1 MSSKV
6 SKLCVSLIPENYGQL
21 QKWLPQCTGSDLLE
35 IRIDL
40 LKSPDFEKI
49 RKLVDKPLIITPRTP
64 SEGGRWPGS
73 VRDYIKILQAA
84 CAAGVDYVDV
94 EFPLAKLVF
103 PQLDRGKTQIV
114 LSHHS
119 GEKTLDALTAIF
131 DEMRARDADV
141 FKLILEA
148 DSLKESAIALDLLG
162 HAAQSGVQFVI
173 HAMGE
178 NGLPSRLIGA
188 TRGNA
193 WTYVA
198 KDYDQ
203 ETASGQP
210 ALHEARDF
218 YFLHKKSPNT
228 RTLGLAGWPIQQ
240 SKGWRLHNR
249 LIDLKMSFAKS
260 ETTGSDYLYVNFP
273 TENLDEFWANWQAH
287 LHGLS
292 VTIPHKEQM
301 IKHLTEF
308 STEVRMSGVCN
319 TVVATKTGWR
329 GHNTDLLAMEQLLR
343 PHQETIKNGGLI
355 VGTGA
360 TARSAIAALKRLEVN
375 PIFVVGRNDE
385 RGKMLSRKFG
395 IDYLGFGEIHYAS
408 AVVIIQTTPVGM
420 SPYVDE
426 YPPGTALFRKNRVV
440 LDVIYNPAETRFLK
454 IAKERGCVAISGV
467 EMFLAQ
473 AAKQFEIFTGK
484 PVSIAEVRRVWEEIF

>member
-1 MSSKV
+1 MSSEV
-6 SKLCVSLIPENYGQL
+6 SKLCVSLIPENLEQL
-21 QKWLPQCTGSDLLE
+21 KKWLPQCAESDLVE
-35 IRIDL
+35 VRIDL
-40 LKSPDFEKI
+40 MNAPDFAQI
-49 RKLVDKPLIITPRTP
+49 RKLVDKPVIITPRTMA
-64 SEGGRWPGS
+64 EGGRWPGS
-73 VRDYIKILQAA
+73 VSDYVKILQAA
-84 CAAGVDYVDV
+84 CAADVDYVDV
-94 EFPLAKLVF
+94 EFPLAKQVL

-114 LSHHS
+114 LSHHT
-119 GEKTLDALTAIF
+119 GEKTLDALRVILEKMMTH
-131 DEMRARDADV
+131 DADV

-148 DSLKESAIALDLLG
+148 DSLKESAVALDLMSF
-162 HAAQSGVQFVI
+162 AAQTGIQFVI
-173 HAMGE
+173 HAMGK
-178 NGLPSRLIGA
+178 NGQPSRLMGA
-188 TRGNA
+188 ARGNA

-218 YFLHKKSPNT
+218 YYLHKKSSNT
-228 RTLGLAGWPIQQ
+228 RTLGLVGWPIQQ
-240 SKGWRLHNR
+240 SKGWRFHNR
-249 LIDLKMSFAKS
+249 LIDLKISPANG
-260 ETTGSDYLYVNFP
+260 EGNGSDYLYVNFP
-273 TENLDEFWANWQAH
+273 IENLDEFWANWHTH

-292 VTIPHKEQM
+292 VTIPHKEK
-301 IKHLTEF
+301 IIRHLTEF

-329 GHNTDLLAMEQLLR
+329 GHNTDLLAMEQILR

-375 PIFVVGRNDE
+375 PIFVVGRNDD
-385 RGKMLSRKFG
+385 RGKMLSQKFG
-395 IDYLGFGEIHYAS
+395 IDYLNFNEIHYAS

-420 SPYVDE
+420 SPYIDK

-454 IAKERGCVAISGV
+454 IAKDRGCVAISGV

-473 AAKQFEIFTGK
+473 AAKQFEIFTGE
-484 PVSIAEVRRVWEEIF
+484 PVSIAEVRRVWEELF